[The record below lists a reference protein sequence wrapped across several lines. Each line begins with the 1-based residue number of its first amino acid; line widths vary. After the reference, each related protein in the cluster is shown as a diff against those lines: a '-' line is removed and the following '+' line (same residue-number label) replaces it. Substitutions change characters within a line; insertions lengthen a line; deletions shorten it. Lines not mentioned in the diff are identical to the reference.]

1 MPIIS
6 FCQAGCA
13 DAQQNPPRRTRSEPA
28 AQNAVRTRRAERG
41 QNPPPL
47 RLLAQDPTPRS
58 SAQRKE
64 RASALPG
71 LTLFARPVST
81 RSSALAL
88 GKSRRRLRGGRFAVA
103 QNANRTRRAERARV
117 GSPRFRPPSHL
128 RGVRRRVKSRSPRLR
143 GERCCRTGHR
153 YPTTRPHPGSRSP
166 LPNQTARKELVASAK
181 VGRGSVRNAR
191 QITDPGQT
199 KPVRRGSALAP
210 KEARGGR
217 CSRFAQAKQSPGQQ
231 STFPGGFARVPFHP
245 HAKQSPRL
253 RGGRH
258 LRCGSPFTCCDKAV
272 TEAGHK
278 SWSQRGHSI
287 KVVNTC

>member
-1 MPIIS
+1 VPIIS

-103 QNANRTRRAERARV
+103 QNANRTRRSTRV
-117 GSPRFRPPSHL
+117 AP
-128 RGVRRRVKSRSPRLR
+128 
-143 GERCCRTGHR
+143 
-153 YPTTRPHPGSRSP
+153 
-166 LPNQTARKELVASAK
+166 ASA
-181 VGRGSVRNAR
+181 RPGSVRRHTFAGFAAASN
-191 QITDPGQT
+191 PE
-199 KPVRRGSALAP
+199 ALACAASGAA
-210 KEARGGR
+210 ARATVIQPPAPTR
-217 CSRFAQAKQSPGQQ
+217 
-231 STFPGGFARVPFHP
+231 ARARPCP
-245 HAKQSPRL
+245 TRRRA
-253 RGGRH
+253 
-258 LRCGSPFTCCDKAV
+258 
-272 TEAGHK
+272 K
-278 SWSQRGHSI
+278 SWLPLRRLAG
-287 KVVNTC
+287 VR